1 MIVYLDTSA
10 LVKRYFQE
18 PFTAEVLAKWK
29 EAEAIVTS
37 AVAYAETLA
46 AMYRKQRQD
55 ELAPNTIRDL
65 ARSFQAD
72 WQTIIRVEVCEALN
86 PYIDNVLQNHP
97 LRGFDAVHLASA
109 LLIGQQLSAPLFFAC
124 FDQQLNQ
131 AARENGLPVF

>member
-10 LVKRYFQE
+10 LVKRYFME
-18 PFTAEVLAKWK
+18 PCTAEVLAKWK
-29 EAEAIVTS
+29 EAEAVVTS

-55 ELAPNTIRDL
+55 DLAPAAVDGLIQ
-65 ARSFQAD
+65 SFQAD
-72 WQTIIRVEVCEALN
+72 WQSLIRVEVCDALN
-86 PYIDNVLQNHP
+86 PYLDTVLRNHP

-109 LLIGQQLSAPLFFAC
+109 LLISRQLSTPLFFAC
-124 FDQQLNQ
+124 FDHHLNQ

>member
-1 MIVYLDTSA
+1 MADLNFPCLPYLFHRVGA
-10 LVKRYFQE
+10 PVPGPVIPK
-18 PFTAEVLAKWK
+18 EVTPA
-29 EAEAIVTS
+29 
-37 AVAYAETLA
+37 TLA
-46 AMYRKQRQD
+46 V
-55 ELAPNTIRDL
+55 LIRDL